1 MRLLLCLLVVVVA
14 LIAGCA
20 AGPTPGRPGSEAT
33 PAAPATLEGE
43 QRRLRK
49 ALDGTPVVVE
59 TTHDGRLRV
68 EVPLE
73 FSFDAGRGAVKKP
86 LAAVLDRMAV
96 GLRQTAFEVRI
107 AAPAD
112 TRRNNNQ
119 LVQERAASVRDY
131 LIARGVGAQR
141 FAGLGRASGEFVEVL
156 IADKVKPT
164 AAR

>member
-1 MRLLLCLLVVVVA
+1 MRVLLLLLVAA

-20 AGPTPGRPGSEAT
+20 VSPLPGRPGAET
-33 PAAPATLEGE
+33 VPAPPTTLASE

-49 ALDGTPVVVE
+49 ALDGTPVIVE
-59 TTHDGRLRV
+59 TTDDGSMRV

-96 GLRQTAFEVRI
+96 GLRSSPFEIRV

-112 TRRNNNQ
+112 AKRNNNL
-119 LVQERAASVRDY
+119 LVKDRAASVRDY
-131 LIARGVGAQR
+131 LVARGVAAQR
-141 FAGLGRASGEFVEVL
+141 FAALGRASGEFVELLV
-156 IADKVKPT
+156 AERVKPT
-164 AAR
+164 ASR